1 MPAAV
6 GSHKAGLCQAR
17 FSIQVVSK
25 PGQFFLRSYSNM
37 LPFLAV
43 YRANALIQAFRIS
56 YLNYYNVLSLGPDKC
71 GMAISDSFRMQLQKS
86 DT

>member
-1 MPAAV
+1 
-6 GSHKAGLCQAR
+6 
-17 FSIQVVSK
+17 
-25 PGQFFLRSYSNM
+25 M